1 MLIEEKPV
9 ALVPGDKSKDLCLSL
24 DNFEVFSSRSKY
36 LEAFRDMKKKEILE
50 ELENIRKAEKKLVQR
65 LNDLNELV

>member
-9 ALVPGDKSKDLCLSL
+9 ALVPGDKSKDLYLSL

-36 LEAFRDMKKKEILE
+36 LETFRDMKKKEILE
-50 ELENIRKAEKKLVQR
+50 ELENIREAKKKLVQR